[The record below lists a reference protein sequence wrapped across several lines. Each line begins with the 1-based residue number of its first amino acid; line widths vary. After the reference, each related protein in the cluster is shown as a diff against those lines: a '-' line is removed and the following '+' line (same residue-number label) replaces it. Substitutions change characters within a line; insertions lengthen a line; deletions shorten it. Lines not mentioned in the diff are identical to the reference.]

1 MNEKFQTAERH
12 FQSGDFQNALENFLS
27 EFKTRQQDAWLLQRI
42 AECYYKLDRFND
54 ARTFAGKSIKLN
66 DSLSIPHVILSYC
79 AFRKGDIDESKLE
92 AEKAY
97 TLSPDTLDV
106 LDNYGMALVA
116 TGDVDRGIEILRRA
130 LEINPNSYSL
140 HNNVAI
146 AHLIKKNY
154 KKYLEESKKV
164 YLLKPTLK
172 NASKLLVAYHQR
184 YAFWVTIVTVLCLFL
199 AAIYKF
205 HLLLVI
211 PMYILMFGVWNV
223 VQYIRS
229 KLWKKAIFHLVIN
242 VLFAC

>member
-130 LEINPNSYSL
+130 LEINPNSYL
-140 HNNVAI
+140 LNN
-146 AHLIKKNY
+146 L
-154 KKYLEESKKV
+154 
-164 YLLKPTLK
+164 
-172 NASKLLVAYHQR
+172 
-184 YAFWVTIVTVLCLFL
+184 
-199 AAIYKF
+199 
-205 HLLLVI
+205 
-211 PMYILMFGVWNV
+211 G
-223 VQYIRS
+223 
-229 KLWKKAIFHLVIN
+229 
-242 VLFAC
+242 